1 MGQTTGALAR
11 NNSAL
16 SAEETTWLLDQRLKG
31 YTVRQISA
39 MCPEGIGRPLSPSQ
53 VHKRIE
59 KELTRRKEPTLEA
72 VRKMELDRLD
82 DLEQRI
88 RDRLEKHPNT
98 ESYQAATTLLKI
110 GERRSKLKGLDA
122 PVQVVQETKVEYTIV
137 GVNPEALK

>member
-1 MGQTTGALAR
+1 MDSQAGYKSR
-11 NNSAL
+11 NNTAL

-39 MCPEGIGRPLSPSQ
+39 MCPEGIGRPLSPAG

-82 DLEQRI
+82 DLEQRV
-88 RDRLEKHPNT
+88 RARLENHSHSET
-98 ESYQAATTLLKI
+98 YQATLTLLKI

-122 PVQVVQETKVEYTIV
+122 PVQVVQETKVEYKII
-137 GVNPEALK
+137 GVDPAALT